1 MKIIPSESF
10 ESVIDFEIENL
21 GQNGI
26 NKFNHCHNIKM
37 IISSINLK
45 SKIWSPADSPGRLC
59 KNHLHQVGFTC
70 P

>member
-1 MKIIPSESF
+1 MKIIPNESF

-26 NKFNHCHNIKM
+26 SKFNHCHNIKM
-37 IISSINLK
+37 IISSINQK
-45 SKIWSPADSPGRLC
+45 TKKWPPADSPGKLC
-59 KNHLHQVGFTC
+59 KKHLHKVGFTC